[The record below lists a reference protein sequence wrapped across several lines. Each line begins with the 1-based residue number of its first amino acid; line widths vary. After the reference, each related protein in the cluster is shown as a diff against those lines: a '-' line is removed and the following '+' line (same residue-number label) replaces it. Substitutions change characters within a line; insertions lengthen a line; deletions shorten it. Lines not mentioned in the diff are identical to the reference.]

1 MSDLTKEERRAY
13 ARRNES
19 YDAMIEWKGHEKAI
33 AVRRQGETKQET
45 KQPEQTYA
53 VDEMAFYCSNPYQVV
68 KFTQEWRDKKDVVNR
83 SKKKWEP
90 DGLRWAP
97 HRGTMIPIEEWNEDE
112 YQDWRARHYLE
123 CFEKVQRLKEKVE
136 AGQLPVIL

>member
-1 MSDLTKEERRAY
+1 MSDLTKEEKQAY

-19 YDAMIEWKGHEKAI
+19 FDDMVAWRKMETLIN
-33 AVRRQGETKQET
+33 VRRGKESNNA
-45 KQPEQTYA
+45 PSRIPAFEQK
-53 VDEMAFYCSNPYQVV
+53 S
-68 KFTQEWRDKKDVVNR
+68 FTQEEQDERVRRAHQPWRPN
-83 SKKKWEP
+83 
-90 DGLRWAP
+90 GLRWAP
-97 HRGTMIPIEEWNEDE
+97 HKRTMIPEDEWNEDE